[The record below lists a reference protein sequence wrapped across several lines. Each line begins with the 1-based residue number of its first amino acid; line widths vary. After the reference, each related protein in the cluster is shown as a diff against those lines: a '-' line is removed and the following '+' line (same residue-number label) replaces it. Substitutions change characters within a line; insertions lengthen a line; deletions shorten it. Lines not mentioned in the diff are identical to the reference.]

1 MKRRADS
8 SFLLFDVTYVDGSQS
23 SRRKIP
29 SSALAEPKDEA
40 AVKAAI
46 EAQDRDIA
54 IASGRPRGPIKSVA
68 RSRV

>member
-8 SFLLFDVTYVDGSQS
+8 SVLLFDVTYVDGSQS

-29 SSALAEPKDEA
+29 SASLSEPKDEA
-40 AVKAAI
+40 AIKAAI

-54 IASGRPRGPIKSVA
+54 LASGRPRGAIRSVA
-68 RSRV
+68 RSRM